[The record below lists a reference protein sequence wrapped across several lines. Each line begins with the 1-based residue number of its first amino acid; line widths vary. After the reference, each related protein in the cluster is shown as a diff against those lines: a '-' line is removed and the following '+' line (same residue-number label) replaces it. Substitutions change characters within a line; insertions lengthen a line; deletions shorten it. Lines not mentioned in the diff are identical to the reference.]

1 MAYTTETG
9 TMPLL
14 TGFRQARRRIA
25 LATVL
30 ALGWLCVP
38 QSAHAQDGSADFFF
52 SAPKGWVSIRG
63 GWLFPR
69 AESDLYDFVG
79 DQLTI
84 DPPDFRAGTFNTEL
98 GVALAPSFA
107 VEGGLDLNRRS
118 IASEYRHFIGSDGQ
132 PIAQHT
138 KLDQTGLFVGVRYT
152 PTQYGRRIS
161 RFAFIPGRVVPYVG
175 GGFSASYYT
184 FQQAGNFVDFLTLAV
199 FNDAFQSRGWAFGPY
214 VRGGSDLQVW
224 GRLYVN
230 FDARY
235 TWERAS
241 TLSSD
246 FTGFDGIDLSGF
258 RATTGISLVF

>member
-1 MAYTTETG
+1 MPIHSGGSPAWRRMAIA
-9 TMPLL
+9 TMLVLGCLAVPH
-14 TGFRQARRRIA
+14 TAR
-25 LATVL
+25 
-30 ALGWLCVP
+30 
-38 QSAHAQDGSADFFF
+38 AQDGSADFFF
-52 SAPKGWVSIRG
+52 GAPKGWISIRG

-69 AESDLYDFVG
+69 AESDLYDFVS

-84 DPPDFRAGTFNTEL
+84 DRPDFRAGTFNTEL
-98 GVALAPSFA
+98 GVALAPALA

-118 IASEYRHFIGSDGQ
+118 IASEYRHFIGSDGL

-138 KLDQTGLFVGVRYT
+138 KLDQTGVFVGVRFT
-152 PTQYGRRIS
+152 PTHYGHRVS

-184 FQQAGNFVDFLTLAV
+184 FEQAGQFVDFLTLAV
-199 FNDAFQSRGWAFGPY
+199 FTDGFRSKGWAFGPY
-214 VRGGSDLQVW
+214 VRGGTDLQVW
-224 GRLYVN
+224 RRLYLN

-235 TWERAS
+235 TWERAA

-258 RATTGISLVF
+258 RGTTGISVVF